1 MNKEDKIFVAGHKG
15 LVGSAIVRKLQKE
28 NYSNIIVKTSKELD
42 LRDKAVVS
50 DFFAVEKPQ
59 YVFFAAGTVGG
70 IMANKTYPADFIYN
84 NVSMIFN
91 TIDAAYKN
99 QVTKLLYLGSSCI
112 YPKNCPQPI
121 KEEYLLTDELEETNK
136 PYALAKIAG
145 IELCTSYNK
154 QYQTDFIS
162 LMPTN
167 MFGINDNYDLQNSH
181 LIAALIRRFYEAKEK
196 QAPFVELWGTGT
208 PKREVLSSE
217 KLADACFYFM
227 LNYTGSNIINIG
239 SGKDHTIRELAEMIK
254 SISGYEGEIKF
265 DSSKPD
271 GTMKKQLDVS
281 RASKLGWT
289 AESDISGDLQKAYK
303 DFSEN
308 YYQYTKTI

>member
-1 MNKEDKIFVAGHKG
+1 MKKEDKIFIAGHNG
-15 LVGSAIVRKLQKE
+15 LVGSAIVRKLRE
-28 NYSNIIVKTSKELD
+28 EGFTNLVMRASKELD
-42 LRDKAVVS
+42 LRDKAAVTN
-50 DFFAVEKPQ
+50 FFASEKPA

-91 TIDAAYKN
+91 TIDAAYRH
-99 QVTKLLYLGSSCI
+99 QVKKLLYLGSSCI
-112 YPKNCPQPI
+112 YPKSCPQPI
-121 KEEYLLTDELEETNK
+121 KEEYMLTGQLEETNK

-145 IELCTSYNK
+145 IELCASYNR
-154 QYQTDFIS
+154 QFGTDYIS

-181 LIAALIRRFYEAKEK
+181 LVAALIRKFYEAKAK
-196 QAPFVELWGTGT
+196 KASFVELWGSGA
-208 PKREVLSSE
+208 PRREILSSDQ
-217 KLADACFYFM
+217 LANACFYFM
-227 LNYTGSNIINIG
+227 QQYSGSDIINIG
-239 SGKDHTIRELAEMIK
+239 CGEDHTISELAGMIK

-281 RASKLGWT
+281 RATGLGWS
-289 AESDISGDLQKAYK
+289 AKSNISEDLKRAYH
-303 DFSEN
+303 DFSDN
-308 YYQYTKTI
+308 YERYTKTI